1 VRNIFSVDL
10 EDWYQLICR
19 RLSGKLPGS
28 RADCVDRQLDTLLP
42 LLARH
47 NTKATFFVLG
57 MLARSAPALVKK
69 VAAEGHEIA
78 CHGDQHNLVYRMSPK
93 EFEDD
98 TRRAK
103 ELLED
108 IVGVPVRGYRAAEF
122 SVRNSSLWA
131 LEVLARLGFAYD
143 SSIFPV
149 RHRRYGIP
157 DFDPR
162 VMRYDLPGGLH
173 LTEIPLTT
181 IAVAGSKLPFA
192 GGGYFR
198 LAPLST
204 IQGGIARLNRK
215 GMPVVTYFHPYE
227 FDPVDL
233 DIFQLMRPTNWRER
247 LGGMRFNFHQNLGR
261 RGLARK
267 IDRVLSQ
274 AEFTTCWEFL
284 NDVELDKS
292 RELLSAAGR

>member
-1 VRNIFSVDL
+1 VKNIFSVDL

-28 RADCVDRQLDTLLP
+28 RTDCVDRQLETLLP

-47 NTKATFFVLG
+47 KTKATFFVLG
-57 MLARSAPALVKK
+57 MLARSAPALVKR

-108 IVGVPVRGYRAAEF
+108 IAGVPVRGYRAAEF

-173 LTEIPLTT
+173 LTEIPPDHDCRRGQQA
-181 IAVAGSKLPFA
+181 AVCRRRLLPVGAALDDSGRDCAAESQGHA
-192 GGGYFR
+192 GGHVLPSIR
-198 LAPLST
+198 VRS
-204 IQGGIARLNRK
+204 GGP
-215 GMPVVTYFHPYE
+215 GHF
-227 FDPVDL
+227 
-233 DIFQLMRPTNWRER
+233 PTDAS
-247 LGGMRFNFHQNLGR
+247 GQ
-261 RGLARK
+261 LARAPRGHAVQFSPEPGATRPGPK
-267 IDRVLSQ
+267 D
-274 AEFTTCWEFL
+274 
-284 NDVELDKS
+284 
-292 RELLSAAGR
+292 